1 MNQKPTLPKTNSS
14 SRPWKWMEVLRYL
27 FVPCDAVFM
36 FICILYLYYYI
47 RYFYLYVGLGLNVF
61 CIF

>member
-36 FICILYLYYYI
+36 FICILYI
-47 RYFYLYVGLGLNVF
+47 I
-61 CIF
+61 IFVIFICMLV